1 MKEYKV
7 PIQSLIDHIK
17 TAVDVDPWAKKMVEK
32 LLKEQEHE
40 VCENCPYKLEDIGD
54 FSDGY
59 HTFNDLY
66 YQRCVLFATIVNMNK
81 SKAWKTRYHED
92 GEPCFGGGW
101 FLVTVDTPKGSYGYH
116 YEDKYWDMFD
126 CKELEIAKPW
136 DGYTEE
142 DVYRLLSLEKHGDWQ
157 TIWDMNDPDTSS
169 EARCSVCG
177 RVSGRPLGHYCKW
190 CGSTMDKE

>member
-1 MKEYKV
+1 MAELEKVIKEWESV
-7 PIQSLIDHIK
+7 LSRDPLDAPWDLIDE
-17 TAVDVDPWAKKMVEK
+17 TLA
-32 LLKEQEHE
+32 LLKEHGHE

-101 FLVTVDTPKGSYGYH
+101 FLVTVETPEGAYGYH
-116 YEDKYWDMFD
+116 YEDKYWNMFD
-126 CKELEIAKPW
+126 CEELPKAKRW
-136 DGYTEE
+136 DGYTDK
-142 DVYRLLSLEKHGDWQ
+142 DVGRLLTLK
-157 TIWDMNDPDTSS
+157 
-169 EARCSVCG
+169 
-177 RVSGRPLGHYCKW
+177 
-190 CGSTMDKE
+190 